1 MNFHTLM
8 KKMWKDTKK
17 RKKADQGSKFNI
29 IFKEKDKNFSII
41 IISNAYH
48 ENVFFKKHIH
58 NMKKLKVNYGYFFIF
73 SKWYFNQRFERVSKG

>member
-1 MNFHTLM
+1 MNFHSLM

-41 IISNAYH
+41 TISNAYH
-48 ENVFFKKHIH
+48 ENFEKKEKETKTSTYTIWR
-58 NMKKLKVNYGYFFIF
+58 N
-73 SKWYFNQRFERVSKG
+73 